1 MKYKTQIPKLHR
13 KRELI
18 DELSDALET
27 LKAEVE
33 SLEAEIKADLIA
45 PKSKERDYEVL
56 KSTKLNMICLA
67 GQVVFSMNTGYA
79 LERKNGKRLD
89 DQAWLKTLQADA
101 DKSKYVRSRLS
112 FNKNSVRATPDN
124 EALVKSLGLRL
135 APTISIQT
143 RRVRSEAEINQLLA
157 EAEAETP
164 ASEE

>member
-1 MKYKTQIPKLHR
+1 MKYKTLIPKLHR

-18 DELSDALET
+18 NELSDALET

-33 SLEAEIKADLIA
+33 SLEAQIKADLIA

-89 DQAWLKTLQADA
+89 DQEWLKSLQSDTET
-101 DKSKYVRSRLS
+101 SPYVRSRLS
-112 FNKNSVRATPDN
+112 FNKNSVRAMQDN
-124 EALVKSLGLRL
+124 NALLKRLGLRL
-135 APTISIQT
+135 APTITLQT
-143 RRVRSEAEINQLLA
+143 RRVRSEAESNQLLA

>member
-1 MKYKTQIPKLHR
+1 MKYKTLIPKLHR

-18 DELSDALET
+18 SELSDALET

-33 SLEAEIKADLIA
+33 SLEAQIKADLIA

-89 DQAWLKTLQADA
+89 DQEWLKSLQSDTET
-101 DKSKYVRSRLS
+101 SPYVRSRLS
-112 FNKNSVRATPDN
+112 FNKNSVRAMQDN
-124 EALVKSLGLRL
+124 NALLKRLGLRL
-135 APTISIQT
+135 APTITLQT